1 MAAPTTV
8 NIKNLTGTF
17 VMDKTLSDSSIPVLK
32 MQKIPWI
39 VQQAVYY
46 STITVK
52 LKQTT
57 DEAGV
62 VHIDQEQL
70 STGTVQHEPRL
81 VTGEWAER
89 DVQFWGKVKGKTSYK
104 KISELTDDFLKEGW
118 AAEHTAEGDDAVIL
132 ESYTE
137 SLADTWTATQIW
149 GFAEVQGERRH
160 VRRILAEKEGKTE
173 RIRLVYNYQG
183 E

>member
-89 DVQFWGKVKGKTSYK
+89 DVQFWGKVKGKTSYVPFPYPTPSLPPPLSSSPFRIASMCRKEK
-104 KISELTDDFLKEGW
+104 KN
-118 AAEHTAEGDDAVIL
+118 
-132 ESYTE
+132 
-137 SLADTWTATQIW
+137 TQKP
-149 GFAEVQGERRH
+149 H
-160 VRRILAEKEGKTE
+160 
-173 RIRLVYNYQG
+173 
-183 E
+183 

>member
-1 MAAPTTV
+1 VNSCTNKEKNNSSLNNHFRTAITMAAPTSVT
-8 NIKNLTGTF
+8 IKSLTGTF

-52 LKQTT
+52 LKQYT
-57 DEAGV
+57 DDAGV

-81 VTGEWAER
+81 VTGEFGER
-89 DVQFWGKVKGKTSYK
+89 DVQFWGKVKGKST
-104 KISELTDDFLKEGW
+104 
-118 AAEHTAEGDDAVIL
+118 
-132 ESYTE
+132 
-137 SLADTWTATQIW
+137 
-149 GFAEVQGERRH
+149 
-160 VRRILAEKEGKTE
+160 
-173 RIRLVYNYQG
+173 
-183 E
+183 

>member
-1 MAAPTTV
+1 V
-8 NIKNLTGTF
+8 N
-17 VMDKTLSDSSIPVLK
+17 
-32 MQKIPWI
+32 
-39 VQQAVYY
+39 
-46 STITVK
+46 
-52 LKQTT
+52 
-57 DEAGV
+57 
-62 VHIDQEQL
+62 
-70 STGTVQHEPRL
+70 R
-81 VTGEWAER
+81 
-89 DVQFWGKVKGKTSYK
+89 YK

>member
-1 MAAPTTV
+1 MAAPTSVT
-8 NIKNLTGTF
+8 IKSLTGTF

-52 LKQTT
+52 LKQFT
-57 DEAGV
+57 DDAGV

-81 VTGEWAER
+81 VTGEFAER
-89 DVQFWGKVKGKTSYK
+89 DVQFWGKVKGKTSYV
-104 KISELTDDFLKEGW
+104 SRVHLSFSSAHG
-118 AAEHTAEGDDAVIL
+118 
-132 ESYTE
+132 
-137 SLADTWTATQIW
+137 
-149 GFAEVQGERRH
+149 
-160 VRRILAEKEGKTE
+160 RILTSY
-173 RIRLVYNYQG
+173 IG
-183 E
+183 ENVVPCRRCAISRTSR